1 MKKMNNKGFS
11 LVELI
16 IVIAIMAI
24 LAAALAP
31 QLIKYLEQS
40 RESTD
45 ASACDT
51 IKSCFNAAM
60 STEAAYKEITAATG
74 TTVSFD
80 IGANGVISN
89 PNGISTTTNLA
100 AELSASLADLAAPK
114 ASGKTKYTLSYSFDA
129 TTKKVSNITVVTA

>member
-31 QLIKYLEQS
+31 QLIKYLEES

-45 ASACDT
+45 QQACDT

-60 STEAAYKEITAATG
+60 TNENAYKAVTGGTVSSPLTFSTAA
-74 TTVSFD
+74 
-80 IGANGVISN
+80 N
-89 PNGISTTTNLA
+89 ISTGSTDLDDELTSSLA
-100 AELSASLADLAAPK
+100 ALEAPK
-114 ASGKTKYTLSYSFDA
+114 ATGKSNYEIQWTVSANGEITGLTV
-129 TTKKVSNITVVTA
+129 TTV